1 MKRFFALLLTV
12 MLVPLAALGEAL
24 SLPVF
29 TADYGLNEY
38 YEELKEA
45 NGGLFRFWSPEAKA
59 ALHDAVPTLCAMEE
73 ERIHTYHEG
82 WLPDCSLL
90 ATAYAQAYIC
100 PDDTMIPRDTA
111 VEMAAQWA
119 VKQQLISEE
128 EMDDY
133 LVSVSCIRHEEDAEW
148 VIGFYRRVTCLA
160 DVHMNA
166 CTGEFPQM
174 DGLQAKQKVL
184 DYSAQVG
191 APWDFPLSDRHLAS
205 WYDYTLHTWC
215 LHFFIADM
223 NDVGLT
229 YYLNDTTGEVL
240 PGSNG

>member
-1 MKRFFALLLTV
+1 MKRFFALMLAV
-12 MLVPLAALGEAL
+12 MLVPFASLAEEL

-29 TADYGLNEY
+29 TADYGLSEY
-38 YEELKEA
+38 YDDLREA

-73 ERIHTYHEG
+73 ERIHTYYEG

-90 ATAYAQAYIC
+90 STVHAQAYIC

-133 LVSVSCIRHEEDAEW
+133 RVSVSCIRHEENAEW

-191 APWDFPLSDRHLAS
+191 APWDFPLGDRHLAS

-215 LHFFIADM
+215 LYFFSADM

>member
-1 MKRFFALLLTV
+1 M
-12 MLVPLAALGEAL
+12 

-29 TADYGLNEY
+29 TADYGLTEY
-38 YEELKEA
+38 YEELRET

-90 ATAYAQAYIC
+90 ATAHAQAYIC

-111 VEMAAQWA
+111 VKMAAQWA

-166 CTGEFPQM
+166 CTGEFPQWTGFRQSKKFWTM
-174 DGLQAKQKVL
+174 LPKWVRPGFFPSVTGTLPPGMTTPCIPGACTSSLQ
-184 DYSAQVG
+184 
-191 APWDFPLSDRHLAS
+191 
-205 WYDYTLHTWC
+205 
-215 LHFFIADM
+215 I
-223 NDVGLT
+223 
-229 YYLNDTTGEVL
+229 
-240 PGSNG
+240 

>member
-1 MKRFFALLLTV
+1 MKRFFAL
-12 MLVPLAALGEAL
+12 MLAMMMVPFAALAEDL
-24 SLPVF
+24 TLPVF
-29 TADYGLNEY
+29 TADYGLTEY
-38 YEELKEA
+38 YEDLKEA

-73 ERIHTYHEG
+73 ERLRTYHEG
-82 WLPDCSLL
+82 WVPFFAFL
-90 ATAYAQAYIC
+90 ARIDAQAFIY

-128 EMDDY
+128 EMEDY
-133 LVSVSCIRHEEDAEW
+133 LVSVSCIRHGENAEW
-148 VIGFYRRVTCLA
+148 VIDFYRRTAFLA

-166 CTGEFPQM
+166 YTGEFPQM
-174 DGLQAKQKVL
+174 DGLQAKQKML

-191 APWDFPLSDRHLAS
+191 MPWGVSLSDLQLAS

-215 LHFFIADM
+215 LTFVENI
-223 NDVGLT
+223 NDAGVSYML
-229 YYLNDTTGEVL
+229 DDATGEVL
-240 PGSNG
+240 SGSNG

>member
-1 MKRFFALLLTV
+1 MKHPMKRLFAL
-12 MLVPLAALGEAL
+12 MLVPFAALAEEL

-29 TADYGLNEY
+29 TADYGLSEY
-38 YEELKEA
+38 YDDLREA

-73 ERIHTYHEG
+73 ERLRTYHEG
-82 WLPDCSLL
+82 WVPFFAFL
-90 ATAYAQAYIC
+90 ARIDAQAYIC

-133 LVSVSCIRHEEDAEW
+133 RVSVSCIRHEENAEW
-148 VIGFYRRVTCLA
+148 VIGFYRRITCLA

-191 APWDFPLSDRHLAS
+191 MPWGVSLSDLQLAS
-205 WYDYTLHTWC
+205 WYDYSLHTW
-215 LHFFIADM
+215 
-223 NDVGLT
+223 
-229 YYLNDTTGEVL
+229 YLNFVENVNDAGVVYVLDETTGEFL